1 MELEKGEEELE
12 EDDDDFDEE
21 SEEEDESEGMKSEG
35 SESIENIIESTFV
48 PNYPGRISQLPSP
61 SLEFSESP
69 QQVQT
74 LETGLQNVP
83 LSGVSNEGNE
93 GNEDGP
99 QYVARDYESN
109 TQAYEETPSE
119 QTSPIPINPS
129 LSGTS
134 LQDDFSST
142 SNFERFGSVNQSSPG
157 MSAESNTK
165 DYKTSIPESEGGE
178 KRRDVW

>member
-1 MELEKGEEELE
+1 MMELEKGDEELE

-21 SEEEDESEGMKSEG
+21 SEEDDESEEMGSGE

-48 PNYPGRISQLPSP
+48 PNYPRQISQLSSP

-74 LETGLQNVP
+74 LEMGLQNVP
-83 LSGVSNEGNE
+83 SSGVGNE
-93 GNEDGP
+93 GDEDGP
-99 QYVARDYESN
+99 QYVSQDYESN

-119 QTSPIPINPS
+119 QTSSVPTSPS
-129 LSGTS
+129 LSGTVS
-134 LQDDFSST
+134 QGFSDT
-142 SNFERFGSVNQSSPG
+142 SNFERFGSVNQSSPD
-157 MSAESNTK
+157 MSAESNTR
-165 DYKTSIPESEGGE
+165 DYKTSIPESEGVE